1 MNMTYDELRSK
12 FNFELPGYAADGFEG
27 FINSYDRSHPVLSA
41 EGASLVADK
50 TGLPEDGKQALIDCA
65 AAINA
70 DANTHICAS
79 FLVHLCVFTRA
90 PWLNY
95 IYTDDLFDVPGLKK
109 EQVGW
114 VIVACQLLNT
124 ITNKKPPE
132 DKNEENINAFRGY
145 SQNCFNKNG
154 YWGIL
159 EWNWNMLCAGGCM
172 FMFGILKFVPGE
184 FGGDFRIITNG
195 EKYVSLV
202 GGSYYVNQNGELVDS
217 AEKSVC
223 KTGFYEDGEK
233 YVANVITARGYVRQT
248 PTEFKKSE
256 WRDYLKKGSPTLEI
270 HIPSK
275 IEYTPEKIKEAY
287 KLALDFFKDFYPDHK
302 TKAIAGY
309 SEGTVLVAGMQT
321 DGKGR
326 LGRRFYSPA
335 DTGVYMSI
343 LLRPSDIPPSKALR
357 LTTAAAV
364 AVCRAIESVSGKDP
378 KIKWV
383 NDVYLD
389 NRKVCGILT
398 EGAVSLES
406 GSLDYVVLGVGIN
419 VYRPEKG
426 FPADIEDIAGYIFD
440 EKTNDGKNMIA
451 AAFLNNFM
459 KIYQSGDFESY
470 IDEYRK
476 RSFIIKKNINVIN
489 DGSIRKAFALDID
502 DNCRL
507 IVCFEDGTME
517 HLDAGEIS
525 IRL

>member
-1 MNMTYDELRSK
+1 MMKTKEKLLQLLEENKNDWVSGETSAQKLSISRAAVWKAIKSLRNDGYLIDAVRNRGYRLVSDADILSELGIWKYLQS
-12 FNFELPGYAADGFEG
+12 EYSSLD
-27 FINSYDRSHPVLSA
+27 IQVLS
-41 EGASLVADK
+41 EVGSTNDFLREKAS
-50 TGLPEDGKQALIDCA
+50 
-65 AAINA
+65 
-70 DANTHICAS
+70 
-79 FLVHLCVFTRA
+79 
-90 PWLNY
+90 
-95 IYTDDLFDVPGLKK
+95 
-109 EQVGW
+109 
-114 VIVACQLLNT
+114 
-124 ITNKKPPE
+124 
-132 DKNEENINAFRGY
+132 
-145 SQNCFNKNG
+145 
-154 YWGIL
+154 
-159 EWNWNMLCAGGCM
+159 
-172 FMFGILKFVPGE
+172 
-184 FGGDFRIITNG
+184 
-195 EKYVSLV
+195 
-202 GGSYYVNQNGELVDS
+202 
-217 AEKSVC
+217 
-223 KTGFYEDGEK
+223 
-233 YVANVITARGYVRQT
+233 
-248 PTEFKKSE
+248 
-256 WRDYLKKGSPTLEI
+256 
-270 HIPSK
+270 
-275 IEYTPEKIKEAY
+275 
-287 KLALDFFKDFYPDHK
+287 
-302 TKAIAGY
+302 AGY
-309 SEGTVLVAGMQT
+309 PEGTVLVAGMQT

-389 NRKVCGILT
+389 SRKVCGILT
-398 EGAVSLES
+398 EGTVSLES

-440 EKTNDGKNMIA
+440 EKTSDGKNMIA

-476 RSFIIKKNINVIN
+476 RSFVIKKNINVIN
-489 DGSIRKAFALDID
+489 DGGIRKAFALDID

-507 IVCFEDGTME
+507 IVCFEDGTLE

>member
-1 MNMTYDELRSK
+1 MMKTKEKLLQLLDENKNNWVSGETSAQKLSISRAAVWKAIKSLR
-12 FNFELPGYAADGFEG
+12 NDGY
-27 FINSYDRSHPVLSA
+27 
-41 EGASLVADK
+41 
-50 TGLPEDGKQALIDCA
+50 LIDA
-65 AAINA
+65 VRN
-70 DANTHICAS
+70 
-79 FLVHLCVFTRA
+79 
-90 PWLNY
+90 
-95 IYTDDLFDVPGLKK
+95 
-109 EQVGW
+109 
-114 VIVACQLLNT
+114 
-124 ITNKKPPE
+124 
-132 DKNEENINAFRGY
+132 RGY
-145 SQNCFNKNG
+145 RLVSDADILSEL
-154 YWGIL
+154 GI
-159 EWNWNMLCAGGCM
+159 WNYLQSEYSSLDIQVMSEVGS
-172 FMFGILKFVPGE
+172 
-184 FGGDFRIITNG
+184 TND
-195 EKYVSLV
+195 SLR
-202 GGSYYVNQNGELVDS
+202 E
-217 AEKSVC
+217 
-223 KTGFYEDGEK
+223 
-233 YVANVITARGYVRQT
+233 
-248 PTEFKKSE
+248 
-256 WRDYLKKGSPTLEI
+256 
-270 HIPSK
+270 
-275 IEYTPEKIKEAY
+275 
-287 KLALDFFKDFYPDHK
+287 
-302 TKAIAGY
+302 KAIAGY
-309 SEGTVLVAGMQT
+309 PEGTVLIAGMQT

-343 LLRPSDIPPSKALR
+343 LLRPTDIQPSKALR

-426 FPADIEDIAGYIFD
+426 FPADIEDIAGYIFE
-440 EKTNDGKNMIA
+440 EKTSDGKNMIA

-476 RSFIIKKNINVIN
+476 RSFVIKKNIDVIN
-489 DGSIRKAFALDID
+489 DGSIRKAFALGID

>member
-1 MNMTYDELRSK
+1 MMKTKEKLLQLLDENKNDWVSGETSAQKLSISRAAVWKAVKNLRNDGYLIDAVRNRGYRLVSDADILS
-12 FNFELPGYAADGFEG
+12 ELGIWKYLKPEYSSLD
-27 FINSYDRSHPVLSA
+27 IQVLS
-41 EGASLVADK
+41 EVGSTND
-50 TGLPEDGKQALIDCA
+50 
-65 AAINA
+65 
-70 DANTHICAS
+70 
-79 FLVHLCVFTRA
+79 FLR
-90 PWLNY
+90 
-95 IYTDDLFDVPGLKK
+95 
-109 EQVGW
+109 E
-114 VIVACQLLNT
+114 
-124 ITNKKPPE
+124 
-132 DKNEENINAFRGY
+132 
-145 SQNCFNKNG
+145 
-154 YWGIL
+154 
-159 EWNWNMLCAGGCM
+159 
-172 FMFGILKFVPGE
+172 
-184 FGGDFRIITNG
+184 
-195 EKYVSLV
+195 
-202 GGSYYVNQNGELVDS
+202 
-217 AEKSVC
+217 
-223 KTGFYEDGEK
+223 
-233 YVANVITARGYVRQT
+233 
-248 PTEFKKSE
+248 
-256 WRDYLKKGSPTLEI
+256 
-270 HIPSK
+270 
-275 IEYTPEKIKEAY
+275 
-287 KLALDFFKDFYPDHK
+287 
-302 TKAIAGY
+302 KAIAGY

-440 EKTNDGKNMIA
+440 EKTSNGKNMIA

-476 RSFIIKKNINVIN
+476 RSFVIKKNINVIN

>member
-1 MNMTYDELRSK
+1 MSEVGSTNDFLR
-12 FNFELPGYAADGFEG
+12 E
-27 FINSYDRSHPVLSA
+27 
-41 EGASLVADK
+41 
-50 TGLPEDGKQALIDCA
+50 
-65 AAINA
+65 
-70 DANTHICAS
+70 
-79 FLVHLCVFTRA
+79 
-90 PWLNY
+90 
-95 IYTDDLFDVPGLKK
+95 
-109 EQVGW
+109 
-114 VIVACQLLNT
+114 
-124 ITNKKPPE
+124 
-132 DKNEENINAFRGY
+132 
-145 SQNCFNKNG
+145 
-154 YWGIL
+154 
-159 EWNWNMLCAGGCM
+159 
-172 FMFGILKFVPGE
+172 
-184 FGGDFRIITNG
+184 
-195 EKYVSLV
+195 
-202 GGSYYVNQNGELVDS
+202 
-217 AEKSVC
+217 
-223 KTGFYEDGEK
+223 
-233 YVANVITARGYVRQT
+233 
-248 PTEFKKSE
+248 
-256 WRDYLKKGSPTLEI
+256 
-270 HIPSK
+270 
-275 IEYTPEKIKEAY
+275 
-287 KLALDFFKDFYPDHK
+287 
-302 TKAIAGY
+302 KAIAGY

-335 DTGVYMSI
+335 DTGVDMSI

-389 NRKVCGILT
+389 SRKVCGILT
-398 EGAVSLES
+398 EGTVSLES

-426 FPADIEDIAGYIFD
+426 FPADIEDTAGYIFD

-476 RSFIIKKNINVIN
+476 RSFVIKKNINVIN

-507 IVCFEDGTME
+507 IVCFEDGTLE

>member
-1 MNMTYDELRSK
+1 MTYDELRSK

-27 FINSYDRSHPVLSA
+27 FINSYDRSRPVLSA

-95 IYTDDLFDVPGLKK
+95 IYTDDLLDVPGLKK

-223 KTGFYEDGEK
+223 KTKFYEDGEK
-233 YVANVITARGYVRQT
+233 YVANVITARGFVQSE
-248 PTEFKKSE
+248 PMEFKKSE

-309 SEGTVLVAGMQT
+309 SWIFAPQLAKVLPPDGNILKVNRSMHILPTIGSYDASCRFLREGSGLQKRIADECAKGTEFHYAIMYTPVDEIET
-321 DGKGR
+321 FGK
-326 LGRRFYSPA
+326 
-335 DTGVYMSI
+335 
-343 LLRPSDIPPSKALR
+343 
-357 LTTAAAV
+357 
-364 AVCRAIESVSGKDP
+364 E
-378 KIKWV
+378 
-383 NDVYLD
+383 
-389 NRKVCGILT
+389 T
-398 EGAVSLES
+398 E
-406 GSLDYVVLGVGIN
+406 
-419 VYRPEKG
+419 
-426 FPADIEDIAGYIFD
+426 
-440 EKTNDGKNMIA
+440 
-451 AAFLNNFM
+451 
-459 KIYQSGDFESY
+459 
-470 IDEYRK
+470 
-476 RSFIIKKNINVIN
+476 
-489 DGSIRKAFALDID
+489 
-502 DNCRL
+502 
-507 IVCFEDGTME
+507 
-517 HLDAGEIS
+517 
-525 IRL
+525 

>member
-1 MNMTYDELRSK
+1 MKTKEKLLQLLDENKNDWVSGETSAQKLSISRAAVWKAIKSLRNDGYLIDAVRNRGYRLVSDADILS
-12 FNFELPGYAADGFEG
+12 ELGIWKYLQSEYSSLD
-27 FINSYDRSHPVLSA
+27 IQVLS
-41 EGASLVADK
+41 EVGSTND
-50 TGLPEDGKQALIDCA
+50 
-65 AAINA
+65 
-70 DANTHICAS
+70 
-79 FLVHLCVFTRA
+79 FLR
-90 PWLNY
+90 
-95 IYTDDLFDVPGLKK
+95 
-109 EQVGW
+109 E
-114 VIVACQLLNT
+114 
-124 ITNKKPPE
+124 
-132 DKNEENINAFRGY
+132 
-145 SQNCFNKNG
+145 
-154 YWGIL
+154 
-159 EWNWNMLCAGGCM
+159 
-172 FMFGILKFVPGE
+172 
-184 FGGDFRIITNG
+184 
-195 EKYVSLV
+195 
-202 GGSYYVNQNGELVDS
+202 
-217 AEKSVC
+217 
-223 KTGFYEDGEK
+223 
-233 YVANVITARGYVRQT
+233 
-248 PTEFKKSE
+248 
-256 WRDYLKKGSPTLEI
+256 
-270 HIPSK
+270 
-275 IEYTPEKIKEAY
+275 
-287 KLALDFFKDFYPDHK
+287 
-302 TKAIAGY
+302 KAIAGY
-309 SEGTVLVAGMQT
+309 PEGTVLVAGMQT

-389 NRKVCGILT
+389 SRKVCGILT
-398 EGAVSLES
+398 EGTVSLES

-426 FPADIEDIAGYIFD
+426 FPADIEDIAGYIFE
-440 EKTNDGKNMIA
+440 EKTSDGKNMIA

-476 RSFIIKKNINVIN
+476 RSFVIKKNIDVIN
-489 DGSIRKAFALDID
+489 DGSIRKAFALGID